1 MSSPVFWDIAPYVTL
16 AILIV
21 GTWWRYRYDKFGW
34 TSRSSQIY
42 ESRLLQIA
50 SPVFHFGILVVLA
63 GHLMGLLVPPRVTQL
78 MHVSSE
84 MYHVQAVLLGGVAG
98 FATVIGLGLL
108 IYRRVTQG
116 PVRLATARSDVVMY
130 VVLVLALLVGLYCT
144 LLGTGP
150 HGGVYHYRHT
160 VGVWFRGIWILQPR
174 GDLMVGAP
182 LDYQLHAVIGMA
194 LFCLWPFTRLVHA
207 FSAPIAYLFRPYIVY
222 RSREVAANN
231 ELLGSQPRR
240 RGW

>member
-1 MSSPVFWDIAPYVTL
+1 M
-16 AILIV
+16 
-21 GTWWRYRYDKFGW
+21 
-34 TSRSSQIY
+34 
-42 ESRLLQIA
+42 
-50 SPVFHFGILVVLA
+50 
-63 GHLMGLLVPPRVTQL
+63 
-78 MHVSSE
+78 
-84 MYHVQAVLLGGVAG
+84 
-98 FATVIGLGLL
+98 IGLGLL

-240 RGW
+240 RAGERGVPEHVSAGPPCVAQRCGSTPAVTARHTGRVAPLLRRAAGARRVRQT